1 MKGIQ
6 IDFEPSN
13 DLTNKYTLG
22 SLPVGYQ
29 VANKTVMPSVNGSI
43 TGWIAAL
50 AALYPS
56 LAFLTG
62 ATKRSYVIDGNIKGQ
77 TYLNQLNKNAFEFYQ
92 EVFNTEP
99 PVPSGKI
106 NFIIVTVTF
115 ENTHNTGYQLV
126 QNLTSQ
132 IVVFLY

>member
-6 IDFEPSN
+6 IDYEPSN
-13 DLTNKYTLG
+13 DLTTKYSLG
-22 SLPVGYQ
+22 SLPVGSQ
-29 VANKTVMPSVNGSI
+29 AANKTVMPVVNGSI
-43 TGWIAAL
+43 TAWITSL

-56 LAFLTG
+56 LSFLTT
-62 ATKRSYVIDGNIKGQ
+62 ATKQSYVIDGNIKGQ

-99 PVPSGKI
+99 PVVSGKI

-115 ENTHNTGYQLV
+115 ENTHSTGYQLI

>member
-13 DLTNKYTLG
+13 DLTSKYTLG
-22 SLPVGYQ
+22 GLPVGYQ
-29 VANKTVMPSVNGSI
+29 VTNKTVMPSVNGSI
-43 TGWIAAL
+43 TSWLIAL

-56 LAFLTG
+56 LSFLTS
-62 ATKRSYVIDGNIKGQ
+62 ATKQSYVIDGNIKGQ

-92 EVFNTEP
+92 EVFNT
-99 PVPSGKI
+99 PSPTAKI

-115 ENTHNTGYQLV
+115 ENYHATGYQIT